1 MSPHRLHCCF
11 VAVACWLATA
21 APSPTEAQEI
31 ALSPNLAN
39 QLRSILQVRM
49 SAGRVTAGSQF
60 NGRSMNSSTQS
71 QDRQEKLAIDLTG
84 NAPSIDY
91 ELSTQ
96 GFRVIVDMDEGNVLR
111 ILRTPQAEGTS
122 KKFEFRQPSEGK
134 LTVTVG
140 ENPPEKTYQADSVWH
155 LAIAEPEL
163 TRTELEPLL
172 RLLRPGWPLVSE
184 ATAIEQALFK
194 QVDVT
199 RGFDRQSWSVLVG
212 QLRSPSYVERLEAD
226 RRLRELGQVVVPY
239 LRNMSTA
246 ELDAEQNYRIRT
258 IIRRYGSGATED
270 SPETASTWLA
280 ADPEVWYAL
289 AARADAK
296 HRETARAQ
304 LALLLGEAV
313 VLDAD
318 ATGDALAAQL
328 ATIRKQIDRRQRAA
342 AP

>member
-1 MSPHRLHCCF
+1 MSPLRLKCCLF
-11 VAVACWLATA
+11 VASWWLATA
-21 APSPTEAQEI
+21 TPVPVVAQEI

-71 QDRQEKLAIDLTG
+71 QDRQEKLTIDLTG

-96 GFRVIVDMDEGNVLR
+96 DFRVIVDMDEGNVLR
-111 ILRTPQAEGTS
+111 ILRTPQADGKSTR
-122 KKFEFRQPSEGK
+122 FDFRQPSEGK
-134 LTVTVG
+134 LTVTIG
-140 ENPPEKTYQADSVWH
+140 ENPPERIYQADSVWH
-155 LAIAEPEL
+155 LAIAEPEM

-194 QVDVT
+194 QIDVS
-199 RGFDRQSWSVLVG
+199 RGFDRQSWSVLVA
-212 QLRSPSYVERLEAD
+212 QLRSHSYVERNEAD

-239 LRNMSTA
+239 LRNISNA

-289 AARADAK
+289 AARTDAK
-296 HRETARAQ
+296 HREAARAQ
-304 LALLLGEAV
+304 LAMLLGEPV
-313 VLDAD
+313 VLDSD
-318 ATGDALAAQL
+318 ATGDALIAQL
-328 ATIRKQIDRRQRAA
+328 ATIRKQIDRRQ
-342 AP
+342 